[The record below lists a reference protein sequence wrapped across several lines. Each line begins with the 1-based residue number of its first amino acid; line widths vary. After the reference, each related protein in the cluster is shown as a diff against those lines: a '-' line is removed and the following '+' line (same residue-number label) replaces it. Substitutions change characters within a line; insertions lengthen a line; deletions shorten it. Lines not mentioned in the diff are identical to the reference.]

1 MSNFLIFGSP
11 GSGKG
16 TVCEVMA
23 RRGYT
28 VLSMGTLLRK
38 YVRDLTPLGK
48 KIEQNVY
55 QSILIPDTIA
65 CELMED
71 EIKKRVAATEK
82 PFVIEGFP
90 STIIQYQ
97 LFIPTFKKYNLKV
110 LYLKCRPDL
119 AIERITSRM
128 MCQVCEGIYNLRSN
142 PPHKQNI
149 CDRCESLLVR
159 RSEDNLSLAKKRIE
173 TFQEKTYPILNE
185 VKVDHIL
192 NNNSSHNQLL
202 AQVTELLDEQRAC

>member
-1 MSNFLIFGSP
+1 MINFLIFGSP

-16 TVCEVMA
+16 TVCQEMA

-28 VLSMGTLLRK
+28 VLSMGILLRK
-38 YVRDLTPLGK
+38 HVRDLTPLGK
-48 KIEQNVY
+48 KIEQNVH
-55 QSILIPDTIA
+55 QGILIPDTIA

-71 EIKKRVAATEK
+71 EIVATEK

-110 LYLKCRPDL
+110 LYVECRPDL

-128 MCQVCEGIYNLRSN
+128 ICQVCEGIYNLQSN

-149 CDRCESLLVR
+149 CDRCDNLLVR
-159 RSEDNLSLAKKRIE
+159 RPEDDLSLAKKRIE
-173 TFQEKTYPILNE
+173 NFKEKTYPILNV
-185 VKVDHIL
+185 VKVDHVL
-192 NNNSSHNQLL
+192 NSNSSRDQLL
-202 AQVTELLDEQRAC
+202 AQVTELLNEQRAC

>member
-1 MSNFLIFGSP
+1 MNFLIFGSP

-16 TVCEVMA
+16 TVCEEMA

-38 YVRDLTPLGK
+38 HVRDSTPLGK
-48 KIEQNVY
+48 KIEQNVH
-55 QSILIPDTIA
+55 QSILIPDIIA

-71 EIKKRVAATEK
+71 EIKRVVTTEE

-90 STIIQYQ
+90 STITQYQ
-97 LFIPTFKKYNLKV
+97 LFILSFKKYHLKV
-110 LYLKCRPDL
+110 LYLDCQPDI

-128 MCQVCEGIYNLRSN
+128 ICQVCEGIYNLQSN
-142 PPHKQNI
+142 PPHKQNM
-149 CDRCESLLVR
+149 CDRCDQLLVR
-159 RSEDNLSLAKKRIE
+159 RSEDNLSLAKKRIK
-173 TFQEKTYPILNE
+173 TFQDKTYPILHE

-192 NNNSSHNQLL
+192 NSNSSRDQLL
-202 AQVTELLDEQRAC
+202 AQVTELLDEQRTC